1 MFVNTVHVGNVEILR
16 LVLGRGPL
24 LDGCR
29 GGYRGGCVAPHALRA
44 GSAVPQSISAPVAI
58 SAKPV
63 ASTRSFAR
71 TSSFERQT
79 AREQGWMLRANGAR
93 VRVPGVGA

>member
-1 MFVNTVHVGNVEILR
+1 MFW
-16 LVLGRGPL
+16 
-24 LDGCR
+24 DGCQGGRR
-29 GGYRGGCVAPHALRA
+29 GCSVAPHALRA
-44 GSAVPQSISAPVAI
+44 GSAVLQSISAPVAI
-58 SAKPV
+58 SATPV